1 MGPWDREPRARPY
14 DADPHNA
21 AMSAARPPA
30 WYLVSL
36 RARGDHRA
44 LRRAAAR
51 HGGGLLALSPW
62 TLRPRDDATSR
73 QALAGAL
80 QAPVLVFTSPAA
92 ARAAAALQALRPGPG
107 QQWLAV
113 GAGTAAALRR
123 AGVDAVQAPSRMD
136 SEGLLALPALA
147 HAREVG
153 LVTAP
158 GGRGMLT
165 PALEARG
172 TRVIRA
178 DVYDRVPLPLAAV
191 AIDRLLALDTPA
203 AVALS
208 SGEALQQVLAQ
219 LPGTAAAILR
229 HATAVAASERLA
241 ALARDSGWTQVVVAG
256 SPRPAALA
264 AAAAQAL
271 PSRV

>member
-1 MGPWDREPRARPY
+1 
-14 DADPHNA
+14 
-21 AMSAARPPA
+21 MSAVRPPA

-36 RARGDHRA
+36 RARGDHRG

-51 HGGGLLALSPW
+51 HGGGLLALPPW
-62 TLRPRDDATSR
+62 TLRPRQDASSR
-73 QALAGAL
+73 QRLADVL

-92 ARAAAALQALRPGPG
+92 VRAAAGLHTLRPGPG
-107 QQWLAV
+107 QHWLAV

-123 AGVDAVQAPSRMD
+123 AGAGTVQAPSRMD

-147 HAREVG
+147 AAREVG

-172 TRVIRA
+172 ATVMRA
-178 DVYDRVPLPLAAV
+178 DVYDRVPLPLATA
-191 AIDRLLALDTPA
+191 AIDRLLALDAPA
-203 AVALS
+203 ALALS

-219 LPGTAAAILR
+219 LPAPAAASLR
-229 HATAVAASERLA
+229 RTTAVAASERLA
-241 ALARDSGWTQVVVAG
+241 ALARASGWSQVVVAG
-256 SPRPAALA
+256 SPRPGALA
-264 AAAAQAL
+264 AAAAHAF
-271 PSRV
+271 SRPI

>member
-1 MGPWDREPRARPY
+1 MPAP
-14 DADPHNA
+14 
-21 AMSAARPPA
+21 RPPD

-36 RARGDHRA
+36 RARGEHQA

-62 TLRPRDDATSR
+62 RLQPRHDLDSR
-73 QALAGAL
+73 QALDRAL

-92 ARAAAALQALRPGPG
+92 VRAAAALHPLSPRTG

-123 AGVDAVQAPSRMD
+123 TGVATVQSPGRMD

-147 HAREVG
+147 GAARVG

-158 GGRGMLT
+158 GGRGLLAGT
-165 PALEARG
+165 LAARGAALE
-172 TRVIRA
+172 RA
-178 DVYDRVPLPLAAV
+178 DVYERVPLPLPATAV
-191 AIDRLLALDTPA
+191 ARLQALDAPA
-203 AVALS
+203 CLALS
-208 SGEALQQVLAQ
+208 SEQALQLVLAQ
-219 LPGTAAAILR
+219 LPASAAGVLR
-229 HATAVAASERLA
+229 DAAVAAASERLA
-241 ALARDSGWTQVVVAG
+241 GVARTLGWKRIVVAA

-264 AAAAQAL
+264 AAAQVLATK
-271 PSRV
+271 V

>member
-1 MGPWDREPRARPY
+1 MPAP
-14 DADPHNA
+14 
-21 AMSAARPPA
+21 RPPD

-36 RARGDHRA
+36 RARGEHQA

-51 HGGGLLALSPW
+51 HGGGLLALPPW
-62 TLRPRDDATSR
+62 RLQSRHDLDSR
-73 QALAGAL
+73 QALDRAL

-92 ARAAAALQALRPGPG
+92 VRAAAALHPLSPRTG

-123 AGVDAVQAPSRMD
+123 TGVAAVQSPGRMD

-147 HAREVG
+147 GAVRVG

-158 GGRGMLT
+158 GGRDLLAGTL
-165 PALEARG
+165 AARG
-172 TRVIRA
+172 TALERA
-178 DVYDRVPLPLAAV
+178 DVYERVPLPLPATAV
-191 AIDRLLALDTPA
+191 ARLQALDAPA
-203 AVALS
+203 CLALS
-208 SGEALQQVLAQ
+208 SEQALQLVLAQ
-219 LPGTAAAILR
+219 LPASATGVLRDAAVA
-229 HATAVAASERLA
+229 AASERLA
-241 ALARDSGWTQVVVAG
+241 GVARTLGWKRIVVAA

-271 PSRV
+271 ATKV

>member
-1 MGPWDREPRARPY
+1 M
-14 DADPHNA
+14 NA
-21 AMSAARPPA
+21 PSPPA
-30 WYLVSL
+30 WCLVSL

-51 HGGGLLALSPW
+51 HGGSLLALSPW
-62 TLRPRDDATSR
+62 TLQPRSDDASR
-73 QALAGAL
+73 QALARVL

-92 ARAAAALQALRPGPG
+92 VRAAAALQPLQARPG
-107 QQWLAV
+107 QHWLAV

-123 AGVDAVQAPSRMD
+123 AGIATALAPQRMD

-147 HAREVG
+147 AARRVG

-158 GGRGMLT
+158 GGRGMLA

-172 TRVIRA
+172 ARVERA
-178 DVYDRVPLPLAAV
+178 DVYERVPLALADADI
-191 AIDRLLALDTPA
+191 ARLLALDVPA
-203 AVALS
+203 ALALS

-219 LPGTAAAILR
+219 LPGAAAEALR
-229 HATAVAASERLA
+229 AAVAVAASERLA
-241 ALARDSGWTQVVVAG
+241 ELARAVGWRQVALAG

-264 AAAAQAL
+264 RTAA
-271 PSRV
+271 RVLATKA